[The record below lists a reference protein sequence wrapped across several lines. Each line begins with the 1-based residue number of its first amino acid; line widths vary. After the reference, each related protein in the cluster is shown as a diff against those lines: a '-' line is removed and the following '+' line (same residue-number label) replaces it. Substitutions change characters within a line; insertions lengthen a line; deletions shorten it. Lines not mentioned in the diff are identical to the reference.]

1 MCLFCRERNA
11 EIYRLRMQ
19 IRSITRQ
26 IENLKDDKKLCI
38 CGDRRSYFRRNYLR
52 NRDKKIQAAKER
64 YRLKKA
70 QPSGQV
76 TADQTGCQKR

>member
-1 MCLFCRERNA
+1 MERIERQTKKLTHFNPR
-11 EIYRLRMQ
+11 EIYYADYYQ
-19 IRSITRQ
+19 
-26 IENLKDDKKLCI
+26 K
-38 CGDRRSYFRRNYLR
+38 